1 MNLDTENKIL
11 SDTVKW
17 MHDTIWELM
26 HEKRESGQGNG
37 PAPGDCGGCRDCGN
51 CMDREPSEECMEVTA
66 HTGQTEAAYSEA
78 AAADM
83 SQTEE
88 AEKGYKR

>member
-1 MNLDTENKIL
+1 MRGIFPRREWDGEIRPENK
-11 SDTVKW
+11 
-17 MHDTIWELM
+17 
-26 HEKRESGQGNG
+26 
-37 PAPGDCGGCRDCGN
+37 
-51 CMDREPSEECMEVTA
+51 CMEVTA